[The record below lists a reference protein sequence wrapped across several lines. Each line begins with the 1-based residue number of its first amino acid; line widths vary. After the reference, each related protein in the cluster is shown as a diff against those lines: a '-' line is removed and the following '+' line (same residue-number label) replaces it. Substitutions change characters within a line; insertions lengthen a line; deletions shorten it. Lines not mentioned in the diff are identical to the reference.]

1 METLLAVC
9 ENIRTAH
16 MFFHCSFSRFP
27 KCYGNTESV
36 LILLNVKY
44 IFFLSGDNAYT
55 LNERLFAVPIHGPET
70 ACSVCHTKQESEYE
84 TEGSY
89 VR

>member
-1 METLLAVC
+1 MCGNPAKDTLHEL
-9 ENIRTAH
+9 
-16 MFFHCSFSRFP
+16 
-27 KCYGNTESV
+27 V
-36 LILLNVKY
+36 LICDY
-44 IFFLSGDNAYT
+44 FLSGDNAYT

-70 ACSVCHTKQESEYE
+70 PCSVCHTKRESEYE

>member
-1 METLLAVC
+1 MIVQLSTVTL
-9 ENIRTAH
+9 
-16 MFFHCSFSRFP
+16 F
-27 KCYGNTESV
+27 GNTVQPKTPLSKH
-36 LILLNVKY
+36 NWDFCDY
-44 IFFLSGDNAYT
+44 FLSGDNAYT

-70 ACSVCHTKQESEYE
+70 PCSVCYTKRESEYE